1 MIDDVLQALTA
12 FPWWEEV
19 AVALA
24 ISYLLLALNER
35 ILCWYAALAS
45 TAIYTILFWD
55 VGLLMESGLNVYYMV
70 MAVYGWY
77 TWRYGGRQHSGVSIH
92 SWAWHR
98 HLIALSVIAAA
109 TLISGYLLERHT
121 RAVLPYLDSFTTWAS
136 VLTTWMVARKVLEN
150 WLYWIVIDVVSIY
163 LYLARDLNMTALLF
177 AAYVVLAVVGW
188 FTWRRRQP
196 VLTTA
201 PQPGTP

>member
-77 TWRYGGRQHSGVSIH
+77 SWRYGVRHHSGVPIH
-92 SWAWHR
+92 TWAWHR
-98 HLIALSVIAAA
+98 HLIALSAIAAA

-121 RAVLPYLDSFTTWAS
+121 RAMLPYLDSFTTWAS

-150 WLYWIVIDVVSIY
+150 WIYWFVIDALSVY
-163 LYLARDLNMTALLF
+163 LYLSRGLPLTALLF
-177 AAYVVLAVVGW
+177 CFYLVLIPIGFLAWRKDYARARDSLAAA
-188 FTWRRRQP
+188 
-196 VLTTA
+196 
-201 PQPGTP
+201 